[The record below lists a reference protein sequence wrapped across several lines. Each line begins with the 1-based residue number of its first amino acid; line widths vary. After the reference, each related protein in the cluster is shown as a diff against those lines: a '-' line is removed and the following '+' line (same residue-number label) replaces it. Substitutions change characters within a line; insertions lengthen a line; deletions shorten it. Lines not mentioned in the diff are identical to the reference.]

1 MRRAFPSAVLI
12 CLCLAAPAA
21 SQTGSSL
28 SATEELEIAWRDST
42 AVGAPTR
49 GALVNGVQLPA
60 TGTDFFTWDFPW
72 GASPSRG
79 WRRWGTDDT
88 VAVLLR
94 VLAEY
99 RAAHPFAPR
108 VGIADLS
115 RPRGGPFGRRYGGLG
130 HSSHQNGLDVDIL
143 YPRRDGAELPPESAW
158 QIDRRLS
165 QDLVNRFVAARAQ
178 FAFIGPGT
186 KLKGPRRVV
195 QKLAFHDDH
204 LHVRFRPYPAFR
216 P

>member
-79 WRRWGTDDT
+79 WRRWATDDT

-130 HSSHQNGLDVDIL
+130 HSSHQNGLDVDVL

>member
-1 MRRAFPSAVLI
+1 MRRALPSAVLI

-28 SATEELEIAWRDST
+28 TATEELEVAWRDST
-42 AVGAPTR
+42 AIGAPNR

-60 TGTDFFTWDFPW
+60 SGTDYFTWDFPL

-88 VAVLLR
+88 VTVLLR

-99 RAAHPFAPR
+99 RAVHPFAPR

-143 YPRRDGAELPPESAW
+143 YPRRDGAELAPDNAK
-158 QIDRRLS
+158 QIDRALS

-186 KLKGPRRVV
+186 KLRGPRRVV

-204 LHVRFRPYPAFR
+204 LHVRFRPQPAR

>member
-1 MRRAFPSAVLI
+1 MRRALPSAVLI

-79 WRRWGTDDT
+79 WRRWATDDT

-130 HSSHQNGLDVDIL
+130 HSSHQNGLDVDVL

-204 LHVRFRPYPAFR
+204 LHVRFRPYPVFR